1 MVKKPI
7 QLIFFNLIFLNFLIQ
22 PCLGYSQLMD
32 LDYTKQKREESSFK
46 AYFIRN
52 GIIGLS
58 SLNHLDLTAELSKL
72 KYISK
77 SGINFNLTL
86 YGTETI
92 WRGNRND
99 QLNTFDFLMNP
110 IGGVL
115 NGSFFFSYILKKE
128 ESFNTKLSMGIG
140 KKWIQGSDLP
150 DFKKSSFFD
159 NYFRLGF
166 FYQKKIIED
175 PLTNSSL
182 YFWTFPSL
190 ITHQLSQE
198 SRIQFFDNQ
207 LDPFSYGYALEL
219 GLEYN
224 TQLKIT
230 LIGQQLLNT
239 NPNGEFGLFVARL
252 IIGYRF

>member
-7 QLIFFNLIFLNFLIQ
+7 QLIYFQLIIICFLIY
-22 PCLGYSQLMD
+22 PSLGYCQLID
-32 LDYTKQKREESSFK
+32 LDNAKQKREERRFN

-52 GIIGLS
+52 GIISVS
-58 SLNHLDLTAELSKL
+58 SLKHLDVTAELSKL
-72 KYISK
+72 KYFTK
-77 SGINFNLTL
+77 NGINFDFTI

-92 WRGNRND
+92 WKGNRSD
-99 QLNTFDFLMNP
+99 QLNTFDCLMNP

-166 FYQKKIIED
+166 LYQKKIIED

-207 LDPFSYGYALEL
+207 LDPFSYGYTIEL

-224 TQLKIT
+224 SQLKIS

-239 NPNGEFGLFVARL
+239 DPNGEFGLLVARL